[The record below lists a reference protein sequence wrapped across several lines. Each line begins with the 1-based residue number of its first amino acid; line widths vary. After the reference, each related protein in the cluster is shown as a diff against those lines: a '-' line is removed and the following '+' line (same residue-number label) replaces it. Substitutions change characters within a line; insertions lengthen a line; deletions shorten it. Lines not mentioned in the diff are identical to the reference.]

1 MSHLDHQKTPQI
13 ELEMASPNKLRKH
26 QSEEKGL
33 SRSMSPNKKTWSY
46 SFSPNK
52 KGLNEAPPD
61 LSKVPSSSKL
71 EVRNFDKV
79 TKLHCGAACMGKWC
93 KHENWKNCENP
104 YITGLHSELV

>member
-1 MSHLDHQKTPQI
+1 
-13 ELEMASPNKLRKH
+13 MASPVKLRKN
-26 QSEEKGL
+26 QSEEKGH
-33 SRSMSPNKKTWSY
+33 SRSLSPNKKTWSY

-61 LSKVPSSSKL
+61 LSKAPSSSKL

-93 KHENWKNCENP
+93 KHENWKNCDNP